1 MSAPRNGSCLRR
13 VIRRGADRDKTALEM
28 ERLDAETRFDTLVA
42 AARKYLA
49 DGRDPAS
56 LTPLAVQKLG
66 LLPPNWVSDPDVA
79 TNNGL
84 WLGPRDGGLIGV
96 GVVGSYEALAP
107 LMERQGLGHRAH
119 RLVSKTDAGRR
130 GAMHAGLGSKT

>member
-1 MSAPRNGSCLRR
+1 
-13 VIRRGADRDKTALEM
+13 M
-28 ERLDAETRFDTLVA
+28 ERLDAETRFDTLIA

-66 LLPPNWVSDPDVA
+66 LLPPNWVSDPAVA

-84 WLGPRDGGLIGV
+84 WLGPRDGGFLGV
-96 GVVGSYEALAP
+96 RVVASHEALNPPHA
-107 LMERQGLGHRAH
+107 QYRAH
-119 RLVSKTDAGRR
+119 APEIFFSYPRALPR
-130 GAMHAGLGSKT
+130 